1 MVIFES
7 LWANGSLVDLVAIA
21 IDSPTT
27 TTLVNLI
34 PSLLF
39 VFIITQVT
47 SWDKAIKPN
56 QNSVDVIDNSSTTG
70 SVWNL
75 PCLHDY

>member
-1 MVIFES
+1 MGKWQPIYV
-7 LWANGSLVDLVAIA
+7 VDLVAIA
-21 IDSPTT
+21 IDSPT

-39 VFIITQVT
+39 VFIYNHT
-47 SWDKAIKPN
+47 SNQLN
-56 QNSVDVIDNSSTTG
+56 QNSVDVIDNSSTG